1 MSLILDALKRSGQT
15 DSPISH
21 APTDSHNSA
30 GAMRLR
36 PVMAALLLG
45 ALLGAGVVAW
55 FSLLSPNDASSSG
68 SLASPLRPMNSGQP
82 GASAAVDQPKR
93 LNPSST
99 DQVLSTQAESRLI
112 VDPSMRGIAAASPET
127 LTPSGL
133 VDTGPTETARAVAEL
148 NAQMWSDSASAAVE
162 APDGALDSVP
172 DSVPDRVPARAAS
185 ESEAAQLPETRSA
198 PSEVAG
204 LGLIPPPIDLE
215 KAIAEAA
222 RAVGEQSLVPHA
234 ATMIENLSQQQ
245 KDDIPTLIYSV
256 HDYQTDGS
264 AAVELNGQ
272 RLKVGQ
278 RAGQVMVR
286 DILIDSVILENSG
299 VTFRLT
305 ALNSWINM

>member
-21 APTDSHNSA
+21 APTDSHHSA

-55 FSLLSPNDASSSG
+55 FSLLSPDDASSSG

-162 APDGALDSVP
+162 APDGAP

-198 PSEVAG
+198 PSEAAG

-222 RAVGEQSLVPHA
+222 RAVGEHSLVPHA